1 MLAAAA
7 VKLYEM
13 IIEIENFFGEKK
25 QEQYKPERE
34 SLQKELSLIFNADF
48 TIEQLVNYITNEFY
62 ETLEYHQ
69 LCFGLSSCQK
79 QAFCLTHI
87 G

>member
-1 MLAAAA
+1 
-7 VKLYEM
+7 M
-13 IIEIENFFGEKK
+13 ILETENLFGEKK

-34 SLQKELSLIFNADF
+34 SLQKELSLIFNEYF
-48 TIEQLVNYITNEFY
+48 TIEQLVNYITNDFY

-79 QAFCLTHI
+79 TSLLFNPHRLDTKA
-87 G
+87 GKS